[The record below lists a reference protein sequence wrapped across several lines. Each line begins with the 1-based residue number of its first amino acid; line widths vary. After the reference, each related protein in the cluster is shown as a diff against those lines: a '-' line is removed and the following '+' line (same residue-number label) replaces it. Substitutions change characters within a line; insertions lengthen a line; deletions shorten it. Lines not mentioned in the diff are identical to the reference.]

1 MGSHWTH
8 KFFIE
13 ADELFLRI
21 MNERWTVAETEAEAI
36 AKLLKKQGLEK
47 GKILDLMCGNGRISI
62 NLAKFGYK
70 VVGIDISP
78 AYIEDARRKAKEHEV
93 EENVKF
99 LVGDVRELD
108 KKIKDEGN
116 FDGVINNWTSVGYY
130 DESTDQLIFSKAR
143 KLTKKGGILIIANC
157 ASRDFQ
163 IKIFQP
169 KIWEKFGNLIV
180 LHENEFNYQTSKLKS
195 TWHFFEQENNDLKS
209 LKKLG
214 LELRLYSIHEL
225 IAILRKAG
233 WETIETYKNIIT
245 LEPFDPLG
253 PINIVA
259 KAI

>member
-1 MGSHWTH
+1 MSSHWTCR
-8 KFFIE
+8 FFIE
-13 ADELFLRI
+13 AGELFLRI
-21 MNERWTVAETEAEAI
+21 MDERWKTAETEANAI
-36 AKLLKKQGLEK
+36 AKLLRKHGLEK
-47 GKILDLMCGNGRISI
+47 GKVLDLMCGNGRISI
-62 NLAKFGYK
+62 NLAKLGYK

-78 AYIEDARRKAKEHEV
+78 MYIEDARRRAKEHDVAED
-93 EENVKF
+93 VKF
-99 LVGDVRELD
+99 LVGDVRQLD
-108 KKIKDEGN
+108 KVIKNEGK
-116 FDGVINNWTSVGYY
+116 FDAIINNWTSIGYY
-130 DESTDQLIFSKAR
+130 DENVDQLIFSKAR
-143 KLTKKGGILIIANC
+143 KLAKKGSILIIANC

-169 KIWEKFGNLIV
+169 KIWEKLGNLIV

-195 TWHFFEQENNDLKS
+195 TWHIFEQENNDLKF

-214 LELRLYSIHEL
+214 LELGLYSIHEL